1 MNEFRNL
8 LWSSSHGCCFL
19 VSMREKKSVRV
30 EIYQK
35 SYEKLARIH
44 TETNSDEILKIVVV
58 WFYEIKKNDT
68 DSDLPKKRHRNA
80 RFINLCDSPHI
91 ENFTRRESFYYSLVL
106 WTSLALKLEKC
117 VYVSYMQ
124 QQTLLYKINII
135 IMKYWRS
142 NFSKN
147 KTKIWKRWSW
157 DKVHFF
163 SQTDIWTNFII
174 DSIIDTVRYL
184 RSLRVTL
191 ILK

>member
-1 MNEFRNL
+1 MNEYRNL

-44 TETNSDEILKIVVV
+44 TETNSDEILKIVVS
-58 WFYEIKKNDT
+58 WFYETKKNDT

-80 RFINLCDSPHI
+80 RFINLCDSPQI
-91 ENFTRRESFYYSLVL
+91 ENFIRRESFYCSLVL
-106 WTSLALKLEKC
+106 WISLALKLEKC

-142 NFSKN
+142 NFS
-147 KTKIWKRWSW
+147 
-157 DKVHFF
+157 
-163 SQTDIWTNFII
+163 
-174 DSIIDTVRYL
+174 
-184 RSLRVTL
+184 
-191 ILK
+191 